1 MIDNG
6 TQNNKPIILIIEDD
20 EQHRGFLCELL
31 QVTGFN
37 AVAAKN
43 GKEGVALYNHVKPDL
58 VITDIVM
65 PEMDGFEVVQTILS
79 YNKNTP
85 LIAMSGYSKV
95 SKSSYL
101 NMISMLGADAIL
113 GKPIN
118 SLKLIETI
126 NKTIKNK
133 SLDINLAQHN
143 N

>member
-1 MIDNG
+1 MVDCV
-6 TQNNKPIILIIEDD
+6 TQNSKPIILIIEDD
-20 EQHRGFLCELL
+20 EQYRGFLCELL

-37 AVAAKN
+37 TISAKN
-43 GKEGVALYNHVKPDL
+43 GKEGIMLYKNANPDL
-58 VITDIVM
+58 VLTDIVM

-95 SKSSYL
+95 SESSYL

-113 GKPIN
+113 SKPIN

-126 NKTIKNK
+126 NKTLKNK
-133 SLDINLAQHN
+133 TMDASLAQHN